1 MGAEVHVKTDKFEG
15 MVPVTQEKF
24 KLVQDCWQTG
34 CECEQVQN
42 PTTKIIMWTIVA
54 ICLCGIMFDSFQWMT
69 GSNDKKEKKK
79 KDKKE
84 KKEKKDKKKK
94 DKDSAKDSE
103 RSPDEPMA
111 SSDTPPGESEDSK
124 KEKSDSKKE

>member
-79 KDKKE
+79 DKKE

-103 RSPDEPMA
+103 SSPDEPMA